1 MPHETAF
8 QPPSRP
14 LVAIAALAM
23 VAAYANGLRGTFVM
37 DDVPEIVNNEAIRT
51 LWPPWVP
58 MFEGGRL
65 CTSATS
71 LLHVRIEPRHPRAR
85 RAWIPRGEH
94 RPSLPQRL
102 SGRPD
107 RHAHPPAGELTA
119 AAAARR
125 NGCGPALVVP
135 LAAVTKARNACYDS
149 RLARELTSGIHH
161 HQGPAA
167 VNWSPWEIFPPG
179 PGHSSRSI
187 LRTASRAR
195 STSPRASAAA

>member
-14 LVAIAALAM
+14 LVAIAAFAM
-23 VAAYANGLRGTFVM
+23 VAAYANGLRGTFLM

-65 CTSATS
+65 
-71 LLHVRIEPRHPRAR
+71 
-85 RAWIPRGEH
+85 
-94 RPSLPQRL
+94 
-102 SGRPD
+102 
-107 RHAHPPAGELTA
+107 AHGPL
-119 AAAARR
+119 
-125 NGCGPALVVP
+125 PALVVP

-149 RLARELTSGIHH
+149 RLALRIDTVLKATSNPRAHRMLACELKSGIHRR
-161 HQGPAA
+161 QGPAA
-167 VNWSPWEIFPPG
+167 MNWSPWEIFPPG

-187 LRTASRAR
+187 LRAASRAR
-195 STSPRASAAA
+195 LTSPRACAAA